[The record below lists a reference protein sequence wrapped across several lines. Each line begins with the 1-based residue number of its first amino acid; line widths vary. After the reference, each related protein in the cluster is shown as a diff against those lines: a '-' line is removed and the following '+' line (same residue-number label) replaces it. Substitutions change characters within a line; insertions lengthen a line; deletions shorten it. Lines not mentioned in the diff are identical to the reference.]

1 MNGVVS
7 ASDEVGSRCEDRS
20 AVLQCCLMSVKVLD
34 GSKLHQQK
42 TVPIFQLDTPL
53 CP

>member
-20 AVLQCCLMSVKVLD
+20 AVLQCCLMSVKVLEVVQS
-34 GSKLHQQK
+34 GCQWQFRIINNK
-42 TVPIFQLDTPL
+42 
-53 CP
+53 